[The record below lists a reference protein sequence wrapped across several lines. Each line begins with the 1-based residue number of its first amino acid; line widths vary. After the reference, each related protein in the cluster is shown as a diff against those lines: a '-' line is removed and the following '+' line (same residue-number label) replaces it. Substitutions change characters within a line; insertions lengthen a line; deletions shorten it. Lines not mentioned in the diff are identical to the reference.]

1 MSRNMSLA
9 SLWLTIIIILP
20 VYAQEFSGRSGWV
33 RIKTGSSEGTVPEI
47 FWINP
52 DEGTGNSETSILTIE
67 AGIKTGSGI
76 RQTSVYLNGKK
87 LQDRGFNVV
96 ESLRPEN
103 YDFVVSK
110 QLNLS
115 EGANEIVLTVEDNN
129 GRIGNRTRTIRFQPA
144 GLSTGTERKD
154 YALLFA
160 TDDYTYW
167 DDLVNPVNDAKA
179 IEDELKKDYG
189 FNTELMT
196 NVTSD
201 QVWAKLKEYAQKSY
215 MNYDQLLIFFA
226 GHGQFDEIFGEGFIV
241 CADSKK
247 DDESK
252 SSYISHVR
260 LRNIVNNIQCPHI
273 LLVIDACFGG
283 TFDPVIARAG
293 VRGDEMYGEIPKSEY
308 VLRKLQY
315 RTRRYL
321 TSGGKTY
328 VPDGRPGAHSPFT
341 RKLLEAF
348 RDYGGSDGILTL
360 YDMRSYVDKIQPEP
374 RFGEFGDNEPGSDF
388 IFEFR

>member
-1 MSRNMSLA
+1 MI
-9 SLWLTIIIILP
+9 T
-20 VYAQEFSGRSGWV
+20 
-33 RIKTGSSEGTVPEI
+33 
-47 FWINP
+47 NP
-52 DEGTGNSETSILTIE
+52 
-67 AGIKTGSGI
+67 
-76 RQTSVYLNGKK
+76 
-87 LQDRGFNVV
+87 
-96 ESLRPEN
+96 
-103 YDFVVSK
+103 
-110 QLNLS
+110 
-115 EGANEIVLTVEDNN
+115 
-129 GRIGNRTRTIRFQPA
+129 
-144 GLSTGTERKD
+144 
-154 YALLFA
+154 
-160 TDDYTYW
+160 
-167 DDLVNPVNDAKA
+167 
-179 IEDELKKDYG
+179 
-189 FNTELMT
+189 
-196 NVTSD
+196 TSD

-226 GHGQFDEIFGEGFIV
+226 GHGQYDEIFGEGFIV
-241 CADSKK
+241 CSDSKK
-247 DDESK
+247 EDESK

-293 VRGDEMYGEIPKSEY
+293 LRGDEMYGEIPNSEY

-348 RDYGGSDGILTL
+348 RDYGGNDGILTL
-360 YDMRSYVDKIQPEP
+360 SDMRSYVDKIQPEP

-388 IFEFR
+388 IFVFR